1 MNNKTP
7 LLVTALIIVGLI
19 AAFLAWEL
27 SASNKQNK
35 NYEEEIAG
43 MEAMMA
49 GNGMNALME
58 DDIAGSLKNL
68 LNEYNSVTTDNSEL
82 NDSIAIQKQ
91 KVALLLQEIEN
102 SEKSRKY
109 TARELYKMRKE
120 AETLRKVMKNYV
132 HKVDSLNTLNLELQ
146 ATIKVKDQT
155 ISTVKGER
163 DEFKERTENLS
174 KTVEMGSKLQIWGL
188 SAEAIRIRTS
198 GSFTETSRSKR
209 ADQVKACFT
218 IVANSIAEKGSKMFY
233 MRVISPEGV
242 VLTNT
247 KSSQITVNGES
258 IEVSV
263 GRAVD
268 YQGKAVDFCVF
279 YEKATDEL
287 PKGDYKVEIYSE
299 GLKVGT
305 STFGLK

>member
-174 KTVEMGSKLQIWGL
+174 KTVEMGSKLQILGL

>member
-27 SASNKQNK
+27 SAFNKQNK

-174 KTVEMGSKLQIWGL
+174 KTVEMGSKLQILGL

>member
-146 ATIKVKDQT
+146 AAIKVKDQT

-174 KTVEMGSKLQIWGL
+174 KTVEMGSKLQILGL

-198 GSFTETSRSKR
+198 GSFTETNRSKR

-263 GRAVD
+263 GRALD

>member
-146 ATIKVKDQT
+146 AAIKVKDQT

-174 KTVEMGSKLQIWGL
+174 KTVEMGSKLQILGL

-263 GRAVD
+263 GRALD

>member
-7 LLVTALIIVGLI
+7 ILVTALIIVGLI

-35 NYEEEIAG
+35 NYEEEIVG
-43 MEAMMA
+43 LEAIMA

-91 KVALLLQEIEN
+91 KVALLLQELEN

-174 KTVEMGSKLQIWGL
+174 KTVEMGSKLQILGL

-198 GSFTETSRSKR
+198 GSFTETSRAKR

>member
-19 AAFLAWEL
+19 TAFLAWEL
-27 SASNKQNK
+27 STSNKQNQY
-35 NYEEEIAG
+35 YEVEIAG
-43 MEAMMA
+43 LEAMMA
-49 GNGMNALME
+49 GNGMNSMME

-82 NDSIAIQKQ
+82 SDSIAIQKQ
-91 KVALLLQEIEN
+91 KVTLLLQELES
-102 SEKSRKY
+102 SEKNRKY

-132 HKVDSLNTLNLELQ
+132 HKVDSLNTLNIELQ

-155 ISTVKGER
+155 ISAVKGER
-163 DEFKERTENLS
+163 DEFKEKTENLS
-174 KTVEMGSKLQIWGL
+174 KTVEMGSKLQILGL
-188 SAEAIRIRTS
+188 TTEAIRIRTS
-198 GSFTETSRSKR
+198 GSFTETTRARR

-218 IVANSIAEKGSKMFY
+218 IVANSIADKGSKLFY
-233 MRVISPEGV
+233 MRVISPEGK

-247 KSSQITVNGES
+247 KSTEISVNGES

-263 GRAVD
+263 GRALD

-279 YEKATDEL
+279 YEKAVEEL
-287 PKGDYKVEIYSE
+287 PRGDYKVEIYSE
-299 GLKVGT
+299 GSKVGT
-305 STFGLK
+305 SKFGLK